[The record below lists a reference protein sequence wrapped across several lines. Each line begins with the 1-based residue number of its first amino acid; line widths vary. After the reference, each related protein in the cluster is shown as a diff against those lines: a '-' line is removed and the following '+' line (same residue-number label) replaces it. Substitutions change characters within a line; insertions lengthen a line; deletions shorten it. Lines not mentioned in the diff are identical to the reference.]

1 MTKHSGAVYGNQD
14 YHGPLTEGIE
24 MPGDKVSEVVVGEGR
39 TAFCG
44 SVGGWVDRDGGAVRV
59 GWNIGLGGADEK
71 NRDKVK
77 N

>member
-1 MTKHSGAVYGNQD
+1 M
-14 YHGPLTEGIE
+14 
-24 MPGDKVSEVVVGEGR
+24 VVGEGR

-59 GWNIGLGGADEK
+59 GWNIGLGGADET